1 MIIAPSLL
9 SMDFTKT
16 LTQLDEIKQ
25 SHATWLHFDVMDGHF
40 VPNLSFG
47 PDICKQI
54 RLNSDLF
61 MDVHIMVSDPNTFSD
76 VFIEAGADLITF
88 HLEACKNDEEVIQ
101 IIDKIH
107 AKNVKV
113 GISIKPSTNINE
125 LLPFL
130 DKIDLV
136 LIMSV
141 NPGYGGQSF
150 MLNALDKISLLR
162 NTIDTKHLNV
172 LIEVDGGINHETAQ
186 LVLDAGADVLV
197 AGSYIFKNNITET
210 IEKLW
215 NLK

>member
-9 SMDFTKT
+9 SMDFTQT
-16 LTQLDEIKQ
+16 LSQLNEIKQ

-61 MDVHIMVSDPNTFSD
+61 MDVHIMVSDPNYFSD
-76 VFIEAGADLITF
+76 VFIDVGADLITF
-88 HLEACKNDEEVIQ
+88 HLEACSNDQEVIQ

-113 GISIKPSTNINE
+113 GLSIKPATNLE
-125 LLPFL
+125 VLFPYL

-150 MLNALDKISLLR
+150 MMSALDKIRTLKE
-162 NTIDTKHLNV
+162 IIIKEKYKV
-172 LIEVDGGINHETAQ
+172 LIEVDGGINYETAK
-186 LVLDAGADVLV
+186 LVKDAGADVLV
-197 AGSYIFKNNITET
+197 AGSYIFKHNITET

>member
-9 SMDFTKT
+9 SMDFTQT
-16 LTQLDEIKQ
+16 LEQLNQIKQ

-61 MDVHIMVSDPNTFSD
+61 MDVHIMVSNPNYFSD
-76 VFIEAGADLITF
+76 VFIEAGANLITF
-88 HLEACKNDEEVIQ
+88 HLEACKNEEEVIQ

-107 AKNVKV
+107 TKNVKV
-113 GISIKPSTNINE
+113 GLSIKPTTSVNE
-125 LLPFL
+125 LLPYL

-136 LIMSV
+136 LVMSV

-150 MLNALDKISLLR
+150 MMEAIDKIQTLR
-162 NTIDTKHLNV
+162 HYIDVNHFDV
-172 LIEVDGGINHETAQ
+172 LIEVDGGINQDTAP
-186 LVLDAGADVLV
+186 LVLNAGVDVLV
-197 AGSYIFKNNITET
+197 AGSYIFKQNITET

>member
-9 SMDFTKT
+9 SMDFTQT
-16 LTQLDEIKQ
+16 LSQLNEIKQ

-54 RLNSDLF
+54 RQNSDLF
-61 MDVHIMVSDPNTFSD
+61 MDVHIMVSDPNYFSD
-76 VFIEAGADLITF
+76 VFMDVGANLITF
-88 HLEACKNDEEVIQ
+88 HLEACANTEEVIQ

-113 GISIKPSTNINE
+113 GLSIKPATNLE
-125 LLPFL
+125 SLFPYL

-150 MLNALDKISLLR
+150 MMSALDKIRALKEIIVR
-162 NTIDTKHLNV
+162 ENYQV
-172 LIEVDGGINHETAQ
+172 LIEVDGGINDDTAK

-197 AGSYIFKNNITET
+197 AGSYIFKQNISET